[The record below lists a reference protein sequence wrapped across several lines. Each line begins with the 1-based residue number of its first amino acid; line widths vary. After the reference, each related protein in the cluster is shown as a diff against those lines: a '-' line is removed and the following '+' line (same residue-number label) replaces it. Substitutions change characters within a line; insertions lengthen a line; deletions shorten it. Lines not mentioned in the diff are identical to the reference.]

1 MAAAASS
8 AADPSASSSS
18 PRSGRVARYPR
29 SHVVRGE
36 PDAPAAGNPPSH
48 SSPPPPRPA
57 VVIPSQETADR
68 SPRKP
73 PLEDLPPSSEAAGGK
88 KQAWKRPANG
98 SIDAGAAVMG
108 GAASWPALSES
119 AKACPRSPSSDA
131 LKPHSDGLLSAYLV
145 IHKFQIKIV

>member
-18 PRSGRVARYPR
+18 PRSGRVARHPR
-29 SHVVRGE
+29 SHVVRCE
-36 PDAPAAGNPPSH
+36 PDAPAVGTPPSY
-48 SSPPPPRPA
+48 SSPQPPLPA
-57 VVIPSQETADR
+57 AVIPSKETADR

-73 PLEDLPPSSEAAGGK
+73 PPEDLPPSSEAAGGK

-119 AKACPRSPSSDA
+119 AKACSRSSSSDA
-131 LKPHSDGLLSAYLV
+131 LKPHSDRLLSAYLV
-145 IHKFQIKIV
+145 IHKFQIKMV